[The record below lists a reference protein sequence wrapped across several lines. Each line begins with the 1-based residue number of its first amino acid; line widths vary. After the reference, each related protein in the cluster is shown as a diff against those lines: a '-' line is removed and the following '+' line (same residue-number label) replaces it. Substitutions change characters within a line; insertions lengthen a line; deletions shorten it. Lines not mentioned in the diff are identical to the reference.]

1 MNKNNLIQYFFT
13 SVVGLAITTWI
24 VVIIWASNKGFDVT
38 DEGFY
43 LYNYSKINNSK
54 ISFTNV
60 HLVQKFL
67 FPFVECTIQNLRIEK
82 LLLCL
87 LAAASISFS
96 VVYYLKN
103 SLNNVLPKSKIL
115 FLYLMIV
122 SGFSLTYAFGP
133 QTPAYNFFSSFFITL
148 ASSLFIID
156 LSKKQ
161 SKFTIAV
168 IYIVIGMLLE
178 FLFLIKFSNAI
189 LLVLL
194 LIIVHFAYASI
205 DTQNKLV
212 IIKQT
217 AFRLLIVALSVFI
230 THIVFCG
237 GLSASLA
244 FYKSFFEGINSLKGY
259 DSGTL
264 MNTYFESFTAVFNS
278 LCTPKFLLFA
288 ITLATLVWGI
298 LKENK
303 PVFYTSLLLQLIVIV
318 RFKLYYGGEINKTE
332 QTITYLLWILAF
344 LIVFIVQHK
353 KKNTLKSTTFK
364 KQALFMLFL
373 FTMPIAGALGTN
385 NQLQIQIIFYIP
397 FWIVL
402 LYIVIKNNL
411 ERLQSIV
418 LCSFISVF
426 AFIQS
431 INAVVYHPYRING
444 SLLTQTEVL
453 SISNSETIYVDK
465 QYKKTVIAIDSILK
479 NANFNNN
486 DYVFYYSDIIG
497 LTHLLKH
504 RLPDA
509 TNSWF
514 APQNIEYN
522 CNILRQLH
530 QSEPTANVFFIV
542 DSTDANSES
551 LINYWTQLRY
561 NSTNYHKSADVN
573 ISFSNTTQVL
583 SIYAPE

>member
-1 MNKNNLIQYFFT
+1 MNKNNVITYIFT
-13 SVVGLAITTWI
+13 SLVGLTLTLWI
-24 VVIIWASNKGFDVT
+24 AVIIWASNKGFDIT

-43 LYNYSKINNSK
+43 LYNYSEINNSK

-67 FPFVECTIQNLRIEK
+67 FPFVDCTIQNLRIEK
-82 LLLCL
+82 LLQCL
-87 LAAASISFS
+87 LAAASLSFS
-96 VVYYLKN
+96 VVYYIKN
-103 SLNNVLPKSKIL
+103 SLNNVLPKSKIW

-161 SKFTIAV
+161 SKVTITI
-168 IYIVIGMLLE
+168 IYIMIGMLLE

-237 GLSASLA
+237 GLSASIA

-259 DSGTL
+259 DTATL
-264 MNTYFESFTAVFNS
+264 LNTYFDSFTAVFNS
-278 LCTPKFLLFA
+278 LCTAKFLLFA
-288 ITLATLVWGI
+288 ITLATLAWGI

-303 PVFYTSLLLQLIVIV
+303 RLFYASLLLQLIVIV

-344 LIVFIVQHK
+344 LIVFIVQQ
-353 KKNTLKSTTFK
+353 KKNSTLKSETFK
-364 KQALFMLFL
+364 KQALFLLFL
-373 FTMPIAGALGTN
+373 FVLPIAGALGTN
-385 NQLQIQIIFYIP
+385 NQLQIQIIFYIQ

-402 LYIVIKNNL
+402 LYIVIKNSL
-411 ERLQSIV
+411 EPTQSIV

-431 INAVVYHPYRING
+431 ANAVVYHPYRING

-453 SISNSETIYVDK
+453 NISNSETIYVDK
-465 QYKKTVIAIDSILK
+465 RYKETVISIDSILK
-479 NANFNNN
+479 NANFNTN

-509 TNSWF
+509 SNSWF
-514 APQNIEYN
+514 APQNIDYN
-522 CNILRQLH
+522 YNILRQLH
-530 QSEPTANVFFIV
+530 QEKPTANVFFIV
-542 DSTDANSES
+542 ES
-551 LINYWTQLRY
+551 ADTNCKPLINYWTQLRY
-561 NSTNYHKSADVN
+561 NSSNYHKSADVN
-573 ISFSNTTQVL
+573 ASFSNTTQVL
-583 SIYAPE
+583 SIYSPE